1 MTKPPPTTKITPAIR
16 DGLLMGP
23 THGEKRELQR
33 TAKVPFDAPY
43 DFRRDAKPTH
53 DAIEGDVRYRNN
65 VARFAGQPPSGRS
78 R

>member
-23 THGEKRELQR
+23 THGEKRELIR

-43 DFRRDAKPTH
+43 DFRREAKPTH
-53 DAIEGDVRYRNN
+53 DALEREVRRRASQASRNHS
-65 VARFAGQPPSGRS
+65 F
-78 R
+78 